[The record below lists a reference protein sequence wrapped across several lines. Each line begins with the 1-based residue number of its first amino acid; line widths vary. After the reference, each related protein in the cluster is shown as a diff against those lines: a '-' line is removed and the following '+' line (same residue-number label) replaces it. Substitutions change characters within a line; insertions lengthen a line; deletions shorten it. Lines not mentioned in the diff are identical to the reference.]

1 MNIQDLKS
9 NTTWQEASN
18 TINNNNN
25 KISLAIATLEKAKLK
40 NKGYFTTLEKLNEA
54 IPNPTVGSKAY
65 VGTSEPYAIYIVEN
79 GVWVDS
85 GYTGGDEIVAKITTE
100 RIEDGAVTSEKISSS
115 AFDPN
120 LSVSGKIA
128 PADVVGR
135 KINELEGKV
144 DDLLPMSQLYK
155 SLIPITG
162 ETKAGV
168 VYSDNN
174 YFTPNNSAGENL
186 VFQVTAGVTYMI
198 SLTVASV
205 APTLGCVSFLSGDS
219 YPTSNVYVDE
229 IIKTCDALG
238 AYETTYTP
246 ESNGYIIILQ
256 KYNNIIYSS
265 STTVKSPQYIDFQ
278 AEINEIGGR
287 FDGVETGIAS
297 VENSLEDIKS
307 DIYGSIETRDYNLT
321 AGKAINTTS
330 PHLIINT
337 DIKAN
342 AEFEVTLAVTD
353 QTKTAKL
360 YLKKEDGKYD
370 ISDISTNQSTLI
382 NKDFKIIG
390 VAFYIISPTENG
402 IATLTVKTKGEIK
415 DEIDKIPQIEDKI
428 TEVENS
434 FENIKAEIFNTNY
447 EREYNVIQGTGINTT
462 SPNLRLSTDIVEN
475 QFFTVLLSSTEET
488 KKCRLYFYKDSS
500 KWVSEE
506 VQLGKEVLLSKDYKI
521 GGIGF
526 YIPSPTADGT
536 VILSVS
542 AFSRLSHVDEELN
555 TQKYYTQKLRL
566 ADAISAW
573 ANGEKFPI
581 GWHGDSTTDGVST
594 TGWTTENSHPAQDEA
609 AGGRGKADYICEK
622 AYPYILE
629 QMLKSEFNNENL
641 RIYNIGYYGASLVNN
656 YAQLEDIYSYAYSD
670 VKMVGLSLS
679 INDRGG
685 YNTLSEFYK
694 GVYDYLIKYVEFYK
708 SKGIV
713 PFMVLQQA
721 VTQGGNNGSGVYNPL
736 FQNYTQTLANKAKI
750 EVAKLY
756 GLEVIDMN
764 SFGFTLLNASNYS
777 HKDLSENLHF
787 KDLGHKLEAEYLFS
801 ELVPWVEKTD
811 ERSEIYL
818 GILSRCTKSDIAL
831 TGSTTIANPTSD
843 KFKLELNFTKG
854 DTSDKLIYEYYIFNN
869 SGQYNL
875 QYMTP
880 EASGYIIHNGNRIEI
895 NSTVVNLGIVDIGL
909 HKLQVYTGESNK
921 VAFKGFKLVV

>member
-1 MNIQDLKS
+1 MGKIKKILENELAGGTQ
-9 NTTWQEASN
+9 TTDVYPVTSTKAVYDA
-18 TINNNNN
+18 NN
-25 KISLAIATLEKAKLK
+25 KRLDEILSAST
-40 NKGYFTTLEKLNEA
+40 EA
-54 IPNPTVGSKAY
+54 I
-65 VGTSEPYAIYIVEN
+65 N
-79 GVWVDS
+79 GVTNKV
-85 GYTGGDEIVAKITTE
+85 TE
-100 RIEDGAVTSEKISSS
+100 LD
-115 AFDPN
+115 
-120 LSVSGKIA
+120 
-128 PADVVGR
+128 
-135 KINELEGKV
+135 GKV
-144 DDLLPMSQLYK
+144 DDLLPMSRLYK
-155 SLIPITG
+155 SFLPITG

-168 VYSDNN
+168 VYSDNR
-174 YFTPNNSAGENL
+174 YFTPNDSAGENL

-198 SLTVASV
+198 SLTVARV

-219 YPTSNVYVDE
+219 YPTSDVYVDE

-256 KYNNIIYSS
+256 KYNNVIYSS
-265 STTVKSPQYIDFQ
+265 SATVKSPQYTDFQ

-287 FDGVETGIAS
+287 VDGVETWIAS
-297 VENSLEDIKS
+297 VEKS
-307 DIYGSIETRDYNLT
+307 VDELDREIYGNIETRKYNLT
-321 AGKAINTTS
+321 AGKEINTTS
-330 PHLIINT
+330 PHLILNT
-337 DIKAN
+337 EIEAN
-342 AEFEVTLAVTD
+342 VEFEVTLTVTD
-353 QTKTAKL
+353 QTKTAAL

-370 ISDISTNQSTLI
+370 ILNISTNQSTI
-382 NKDFKIIG
+382 VSRGFKIIG

-402 IATLTVKTKGEIK
+402 TATLSVKIEKGIK
-415 DEIDKIPQIEDKI
+415 DETDKIPQIENKI

-434 FENIKAEIFNTNY
+434 LEDTEAEIFNTNY
-447 EREYNVIQGTGINTT
+447 EREYNVTAGKEINTT
-462 SPNLRLSTDIVEN
+462 SPNLILVTDIKEN
-475 QFFTVLLSSTEET
+475 QYFTVLLSSTEET
-488 KKCRLYFYKDSS
+488 KKCYLYFYKDSS
-500 KWVSEE
+500 NYVAEG

-521 GGIGF
+521 VGIGF

-536 VILSVS
+536 VTLSVN
-542 AFSRLSHVDEELN
+542 AFSRISQVEKELD
-555 TQKYYTQKLRL
+555 TQKYYTQKLHL

-629 QMLKSEFNNENL
+629 QMLKSEFRNESL
-641 RIYNIGYYGASLVNN
+641 RMYNIGYYGASLVNN
-656 YAQLEDIYSYAYSD
+656 YAQLEDIYSYVYSD

-679 INDRGG
+679 INDRAS
-685 YNTLSEFYK
+685 YSTLSEYYR
-694 GVYDYLIKYVEFYK
+694 GVYDYLIKYVEFYR

-777 HKDLSENLHF
+777 HNDLSENLHF

-831 TGSTTIANPTSD
+831 TGSTTTANPTSD

-875 QYMTP
+875 QYVTP
-880 EASGYIIHNGNRIEI
+880 EASGYIIHNGNRTEI
-895 NSTVVNLGIVDIGL
+895 NSTEIDLGIADVGL

-921 VAFKGFKLVV
+921 VAFKGFKFKFVE

>member
-1 MNIQDLKS
+1 MQYTSKFSGEEIDSILDNVGGKQDAIPDLETIRS
-9 NTTWQEASN
+9 NAKNASD
-18 TINNNNN
+18 TIARMVE
-25 KISLAIATLEKAKLK
+25 SGYLFAGIATIDTNPSTPDAKVFYIANGKGTYTNFGGLNVTEDEVVVLYWDTAWHKVATGIASQAKL
-40 NKGYFTTLEKLNEA
+40 
-54 IPNPTVGSKAY
+54 S
-65 VGTSEPYAIYIVEN
+65 
-79 GVWVDS
+79 
-85 GYTGGDEIVAKITTE
+85 
-100 RIEDGAVTSEKISSS
+100 
-115 AFDPN
+115 
-120 LSVSGKIA
+120 
-128 PADVVGR
+128 
-135 KINELEGKV
+135 ELEGKV
-144 DDLLPMSQLYK
+144 DDLLPMSRLYK
-155 SLIPITG
+155 SFFPIIG

-168 VYSDNN
+168 VYADSR
-174 YFTPNNSAGENL
+174 YFTPNDSTGENL

-198 SLTVASV
+198 SLTVARVGSS
-205 APTLGCVSFLSGDS
+205 LGCVSFLSGGS
-219 YPTSNVYVDE
+219 YPTSNIYVDE
-229 IIKTCDALG
+229 IIKVCDALG

-256 KYNNIIYSS
+256 KYNNVIYSS
-265 STTVKSPQYIDFQ
+265 SATVKSPQYIDFQ
-278 AEINEIGGR
+278 AEINEI
-287 FDGVETGIAS
+287 
-297 VENSLEDIKS
+297 EN
-307 DIYGSIETRDYNLT
+307 
-321 AGKAINTTS
+321 
-330 PHLIINT
+330 
-337 DIKAN
+337 
-342 AEFEVTLAVTD
+342 
-353 QTKTAKL
+353 
-360 YLKKEDGKYD
+360 
-370 ISDISTNQSTLI
+370 
-382 NKDFKIIG
+382 
-390 VAFYIISPTENG
+390 
-402 IATLTVKTKGEIK
+402 
-415 DEIDKIPQIEDKI
+415 KI

-434 FENIKAEIFNTNY
+434 LEDTEAEIFNTNY
-447 EREYNVIQGTGINTT
+447 EREYNVTAGKEINTT
-462 SPNLRLSTDIVEN
+462 GPNSRLVTDIKEN
-475 QFFTVLLSSTEET
+475 QYFTVLLSSTEET
-488 KKCRLYFYKDSS
+488 KKCNLYFYKDSS
-500 KWVSEE
+500 NKYVTEE

-521 GGIGF
+521 IGIGF

-536 VILSVS
+536 VTLSVN
-542 AFSRLSHVDEELN
+542 AFSRISQVEKEVD
-555 TQKYYTQKLRL
+555 TQKYYTQKLHL

-641 RIYNIGYYGASLVNN
+641 RMYNIGYYGASLVNN

-679 INDRGG
+679 INDRGH
-685 YNTLSEFYK
+685 YSTLSEFYR
-694 GVYDYLIKYVEFYK
+694 GVYDYLIKYVEFYR

-721 VTQGGNNGSGVYNPL
+721 VTQGGNNGAGAYKSL
-736 FQNYTQTLANKAKI
+736 FQNYTQTIANKAKI

-777 HKDLSENLHF
+777 HSDLTENLHF

-831 TGSTTIANPTSD
+831 TGSTTTANPTSD

-880 EASGYIIHNGNRIEI
+880 EASGYIIHNGNRTEI
-895 NSTVVNLGIVDIGL
+895 NSTEIDLGIVDVGL

-921 VAFKGFKLVV
+921 VAFKGFKFKYL